1 MNLPSYIHQ
10 TNKPNEQN
18 YKILQVLFSLI
29 FSLFIIFAAVKTT
42 LMFKPLYYFDIQYLN
57 IEEQSNFNRAEIV
70 KNYDY
75 VINYLLSPRD
85 QEFKL
90 PSIPYSKYGQIH
102 FKDVKRIFTS
112 IDILLIVTGFISGIG
127 LFFNMKNKKLHFLK
141 HTALMLLLLPTV
153 LLTAFMINFDTAF
166 TVFHKIFF
174 RNDYWQFDPNLDEI
188 ITILPQEFFLHSA
201 LLILALIVLSIIV
214 LLLVHKNKLLFG
226 FKSMGALI
234 LIITVA
240 NTLDMWKVA
249 LEHSLQFL
257 KF

>member
-10 TNKPNEQN
+10 TNKPNEQK
-18 YKILQVLFSLI
+18 YKILQGLFSLV
-29 FSLFIIFAAVKTT
+29 FSLFIIFAAVKKT

-57 IEEQSNFNRAEIV
+57 IEEQSNFSRDEIV
-70 KNYDY
+70 ENYDY
-75 VINYLLSPRD
+75 VINYLLSPKD

-112 IDILLIVTGFISGIG
+112 IDILLIITGFISAIG
-127 LFFNMKNKKLHFLK
+127 LFHNLKNKNLYFLK
-141 HTALMLLLLPTV
+141 RTASMLLLLPTV

-166 TVFHKIFF
+166 IVFHKIFF
-174 RNDYWQFDPNLDEI
+174 RNDYWEFDPNLDEI
-188 ITILPQEFFLHSA
+188 IKILPQDFFLHSA
-201 LLILALIVLSIIV
+201 LLILAIIILSIIV
-214 LLLVHKNKLLFG
+214 LLLAHKNKLKFS
-226 FKSMGALI
+226 FKSISALI
-234 LIITVA
+234 LIITVFS
-240 NTLDMWKVA
+240 TLDIWKVA

>member
-1 MNLPSYIHQ
+1 MNLSNYMYQ
-10 TNKPNEQN
+10 VSKPNTQK
-18 YKILQVLFSLI
+18 YKILQILFSLT
-29 FSLFIIFAAVKTT
+29 FSLFIIFASVKTT
-42 LMFKPLYYFDIQYLN
+42 LMFKPLYYFDIEYLN
-57 IEEQSNFNRAEIV
+57 IEEQSNFSRPEIV

-75 VINYLLSPRD
+75 VINYLLSPRE

-90 PSIPYSKYGQIH
+90 PSIPYSIYGQIH

-112 IDILLIVTGFISGIG
+112 IDILLIVTGLISAIG
-127 LFFNMKNKKLHFLK
+127 LFFNMKNKRLHFLK
-141 HTALMLLLLPTV
+141 HTALTLLLLPTV

-166 TVFHKIFF
+166 TIFHKIFF

-188 ITILPQEFFLHSA
+188 IKILPQEFFLHSA
-201 LLILALIVLSIIV
+201 LLIIALIVLSII
-214 LLLVHKNKLLFG
+214 LLLLAHKNKLLLG

-240 NTLDMWKVA
+240 STLDMWKVA